1 MRRAVGLLENAYFSA
16 GFEAGAE
23 ITMEDVAAFNAGV
36 GNFNEDTHYDLLGCL
51 QKSIRGSDPDA
62 TAFYVAKMLAT
73 GDMFPLMRRLQVIAS
88 EDIGLAYPQAAAIVR
103 ACCESARE
111 LGMPEAQIPLIHAAM
126 LLATSPKSNSADAA
140 LHAAMADV
148 EAGRGVNIPVH
159 LQSPL
164 FKGYKYPH
172 EYPNHYVEQQY
183 LPDDLVGRR
192 YYEPCPNKTE
202 QAAAT
207 YWETIKKKK

>member
-1 MRRAVGLLENAYFSA
+1 MEAYLS
-16 GFEAGAE
+16 
-23 ITMEDVAAFNAGV
+23 GV
-36 GNFNEDTHYDLLGCL
+36 GNFNEDVHYDLLGCL

-88 EDIGLAYPQAAAIVR
+88 EDVGLAYPQAAAIVR

-111 LGMPEAQIPLIHAAM
+111 LGMPEGRIPLIHAAI
-126 LLATSPKSNSADAA
+126 LLATSPKSNSAYMA
-140 LHAAMADV
+140 LAEANADL
-148 EAGRGVNIPVH
+148 EAGRGNRIPVH

-172 EYPNHYVEQQY
+172 DYPNRYVEQQY

-192 YYEPCPNKTE
+192 YYVPAENKTE
-202 QAAAT
+202 QAAAA
-207 YWETIKKKK
+207 YWAEIKKKR